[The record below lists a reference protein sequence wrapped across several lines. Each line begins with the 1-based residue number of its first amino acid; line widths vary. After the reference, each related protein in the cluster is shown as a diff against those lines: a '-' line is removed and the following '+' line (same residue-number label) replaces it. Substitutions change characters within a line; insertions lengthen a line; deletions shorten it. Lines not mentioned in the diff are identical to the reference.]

1 MKEGKSVKSN
11 GQQHHHDQN
20 GHLSPFK
27 FAKLLD
33 PEASWDKVRTLISI
47 FFFFCLPAEK
57 TVERE
62 RKGRVKFWIFGAEAA
77 PVSTCYG
84 HLRF

>member
-47 FFFFCLPAEK
+47 FFFLFAC
-57 TVERE
+57 RE
-62 RKGRVKFWIFGAEAA
+62 NGRKGEKRKSEILDFW
-77 PVSTCYG
+77 S
-84 HLRF
+84 

>member
-11 GQQHHHDQN
+11 GQQQHNHHN

-33 PEASWDKVRTLISI
+33 PEASWDKVRTLI
-47 FFFFCLPAEK
+47 FCFLLFAC
-57 TVERE
+57 RE
-62 RKGRVKFWIFGAEAA
+62 NAGKGRGK
-77 PVSTCYG
+77 
-84 HLRF
+84 